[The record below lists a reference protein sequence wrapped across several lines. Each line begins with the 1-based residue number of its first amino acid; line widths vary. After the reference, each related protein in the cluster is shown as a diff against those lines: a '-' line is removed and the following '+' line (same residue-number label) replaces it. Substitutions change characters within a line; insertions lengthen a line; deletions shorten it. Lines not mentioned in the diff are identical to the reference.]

1 MSQSWPAGLN
11 SIRIVRW
18 NIMSYVT
25 APWEALVLPHE
36 VGEGEVPV
44 GGVSLGQEDG
54 VLEAD
59 VGAARHLREEVLNH
73 LELVCERGLGVH
85 CGHRDIISE

>member
-1 MSQSWPAGLN
+1 
-11 SIRIVRW
+11 
-18 NIMSYVT
+18 MSYVT

-36 VGEGEVPV
+36 VCEGEVPV
-44 GGVSLGQEDG
+44 GRVSLGQEHG

-59 VGAARHLREEVLNH
+59 VGAARHLREEVLDH

-85 CGHRDIISE
+85 CSHRVKLVKLRSKLMDVY